1 MVNFRTTAFWRLTL
15 LCLILT
21 STVTLGAVAKTGPWH
36 KYENKYFVVYSD
48 ASEKDVS
55 QLLEDLENFRAAVIQ
70 LNGSRVPEG
79 SVKTRVIIFR
89 SKEQYR
95 ETVHRD
101 SIDAYTVGIQG
112 VPHIV
117 MSAEGASEW
126 SRTTIRHE
134 FNHVLQGYSGALLPL
149 WYFEGFAEFMSGM
162 TFRNKNTR
170 FVVGGSPR
178 RTKSREPFV
187 DWDELIS
194 DEFSFDQV
202 SSSAQASNAYFQS
215 GLLVRYLW
223 SGDSFAHNEGLDK
236 YLALYSQGETS
247 TDAFSEAFGE
257 SANEMGSRIY
267 KQYGNRFDTKVYVFL
282 PESQDHNFVRS
293 AVALDTV
300 TKFVDELKALGH
312 EQLN

>member
-1 MVNFRTTAFWRLTL
+1 MVNFRATAFCSLAL
-15 LCLILT
+15 LRLILT
-21 STVTLGAVAKTGPWH
+21 STVTLDAVAKTRPWH
-36 KYENKYFVVYSD
+36 KYENEYFVAYSD
-48 ASEKDVS
+48 ASEKDVR
-55 QLLEDLENFRAAVIQ
+55 QLLGDLENFRAAVIQ

-101 SIDAYTVGIQG
+101 SIDAYTVGIEG

-117 MSAEGASEW
+117 MSADGTSEW
-126 SRTTIRHE
+126 LRMTIRHE
-134 FNHVLQGYSGALLPL
+134 FSHVLQGYSGALLPL
-149 WYFEGFAEFMSGM
+149 WYFEGFAEVMSGM
-162 TFRNKNTR
+162 TFRNKNTD
-170 FVVGGSPR
+170 FVVGGSSR

-187 DWDELIS
+187 DWGELIS
-194 DEFSFDQV
+194 DEFSFDQI

-223 SGDSFAHNEGLDK
+223 SGDDFAHNESLDK

-267 KQYGNRFDTKVYVFL
+267 EQYRNRFDTRAHQFL

-300 TKFVDELKALGH
+300 VKFVDELKALGR